1 MCEGSLETS
10 TALAGV
16 KRMGTD
22 TSPAPPSAGAQ
33 AQRRLTADE
42 QDAWQSLVAVMVKLP
57 AALDAQL
64 QRSAALTLFE
74 YLVLAGL
81 SEAPDRTRRM
91 SDLAVLANASPS
103 RLSHAVKRLEKRG
116 WVRREPCARDGR
128 SINAVLTDAGWDK
141 VVASTPGHLE
151 AVRRFV
157 VDPLTA
163 PQLRHLTG
171 IGHRILRRVEPDNSG
186 LVESTHRAE

>member
-1 MCEGSLETS
+1 
-10 TALAGV
+10 
-16 KRMGTD
+16 MGTD

>member
-22 TSPAPPSAGAQ
+22 MSPAPSADAQ
-33 AQRRLTADE
+33 SPRRLTKDE
-42 QDAWQSLVAVMVKLP
+42 QDAWQSLVAVMLKLP

-81 SEAPDRTRRM
+81 SEAPGRTRRM
-91 SDLAVLANASPS
+91 NDLAVLANASPS

-116 WVRREPCARDGR
+116 WVRREPSAMDGR

-141 VVASTPGHLE
+141 VVASAPGHLE
-151 AVRRFV
+151 AIRRFV

-163 PQLRHLTG
+163 LQLRHLTG
-171 IGHRILRRVEPDNSG
+171 IGHRILRRVEPDSPG
-186 LVESTHRAE
+186 LVESSHRAE